1 MCGYARYN
9 WPMETAQHICV
20 CDDEAAIADLVGKL
34 LVDEGY
40 RATVC
45 YSARQVLD
53 LLARDRFDLVILDI
67 MMPGIDGFACCREIR
82 KTSQVPVIF
91 LTAKDEEIDKVV
103 GFELGADD
111 YVVKPFKPRELMA
124 RVKAR
129 LRRSAPDVS
138 RKSASNI
145 LEAGGVSIDEDSYT
159 ASVLGEELSLT
170 PKEYAILLCLAKQAG
185 RPVASGELFETV
197 WGEPACVQGNN
208 TVMVHI
214 RHLRKKIAAVD
225 SSQEYIETVWGVG
238 YKLG

>member
-1 MCGYARYN
+1 
-9 WPMETAQHICV
+9 MENTVHICV
-20 CDDEAAIADLVGKL
+20 CDDEAAIADLVGQL
-34 LVDEGY
+34 LTDEGY
-40 RATVC
+40 RSSVC
-45 YSARQVLD
+45 YGASQVFD
-53 LLARDRFDLVILDI
+53 LMARDPFDLVILDI
-67 MMPGIDGFACCREIR
+67 MMPGIDGFTCCREIR

-129 LRRSAPDVS
+129 LRRMESSQGSQGKNGRPLIEVS
-138 RKSASNI
+138 
-145 LEAGGVSIDEDSYT
+145 GVSIDEESYT
-159 ASVLGEELSLT
+159 ASLLGEELSLT
-170 PKEYAILLCLAKQAG
+170 PKEYAILLCLAKQAS

-197 WGEPACVQGNN
+197 WGEPSSPQSNN

-214 RHLRKKIAAVD
+214 RHVRKKLAEID

>member
-1 MCGYARYN
+1 
-9 WPMETAQHICV
+9 METAQHICV